1 MIGKSVGVEA
11 CHFGE
16 CTLQR
21 ALQGKIHLRFFLCQH
36 QLGCLKF
43 GACLW
48 CFITDAIW
56 MSGESSLRAIS
67 VSSCKHLIYAREE
80 YTSFSFTYRICSWS
94 WSFTNRKEK
103 VFVFLLVL
111 FTDYKFCSPVWN
123 KNYRSFVY
131 LIAVT
136 LKSSIRF
143 HVPYVILGNTQTK
156 W

>member
-1 MIGKSVGVEA
+1 MLRPVTLESAPCSVLSRAKFIWGFFSASISWVASNLVHVSGVLSFIA
-11 CHFGE
+11 C
-16 CTLQR
+16 
-21 ALQGKIHLRFFLCQH
+21 
-36 QLGCLKF
+36 
-43 GACLW
+43 
-48 CFITDAIW
+48 AIW
-56 MSGESSLRAIS
+56 MSGKSSLRAIS
-67 VSSCKHLIYAREE
+67 VSSCKHLIYTREE
-80 YTSFSFTYRICSWS
+80 YTSFSFTCRICSWS